1 MYGIVRQHEG
11 YIDVKSQVGRGT
23 TFTFYLPA
31 WAEESGGDASSG
43 RKEDLLCGS
52 GELILL
58 VDDNAMVRQVGQAM
72 LEELGYRV
80 TTARDGAEALELF
93 KERSDEIALV
103 VSDVVMPEMGGMD
116 LARALHRIQSDVGVV
131 LITGY
136 PLGRE
141 GDLPPGDGIVGW
153 IQKPLS
159 LDRLAEV
166 MRQGMEVVRVGTR

>member
-1 MYGIVRQHEG
+1 
-11 YIDVKSQVGRGT
+11 
-23 TFTFYLPA
+23 
-31 WAEESGGDASSG
+31 
-43 RKEDLLCGS
+43 
-52 GELILL
+52 
-58 VDDNAMVRQVGQAM
+58 M
-72 LEELGYRV
+72 LEELGYGV